1 MRLAFARR
9 TDYAIR
15 AVLELARAGGQS
27 ATHLEVAAATG
38 APPAVVK
45 QALADLARA
54 GLATARRGRSGG
66 YRLTR
71 APSSISM
78 YDVVR
83 ALEPIGLAE
92 QNCVLHEGACLVQ
105 GACPFH
111 DTIAAA
117 REAFVDA
124 LRRDT
129 LADVLERG
137 TRPTGSPQAR

>member
-15 AVLELARAGGQS
+15 AALELARAGDRS

-54 GLATARRGRSGG
+54 GLATATRGRGGG
-66 YRLTR
+66 YRLAR
-71 APSSISM
+71 PPAAISM

-83 ALEPIGLAE
+83 ALEPVGLIE
-92 QNCVLHEGACLVQ
+92 QRCVLHAGACL
-105 GACPFH
+105 ATKPCPFH

-117 REAFVDA
+117 REAFVGA
-124 LRRDT
+124 LRHDT
-129 LADVLERG
+129 LGDVLERG
-137 TRPTGSPQAR
+137 AGSAGVQAR